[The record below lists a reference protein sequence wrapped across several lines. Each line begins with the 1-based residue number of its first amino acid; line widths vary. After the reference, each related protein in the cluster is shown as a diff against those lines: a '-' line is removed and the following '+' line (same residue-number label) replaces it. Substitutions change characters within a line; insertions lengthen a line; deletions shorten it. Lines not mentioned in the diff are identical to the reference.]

1 MRVSLNY
8 LLLVS
13 PAALMIVVLFLYP
26 LGFSLVA
33 AFTSDA
39 GALTL
44 KHVAK
49 VLSLYSNDILF
60 TVFIVLVSVALL
72 AVLYRLPLFIPFI
85 VAAQMMRTFLAKN
98 GLMYNML
105 VASDLVQLLDT
116 ISWLGWK
123 GIIITFVWK
132 QLAFAT
138 LLICGA
144 MAALEPSQVLAV
156 LVCLLISIPAGYAL
170 SRRSMPL
177 RVMFMLLFLIPQA
190 FPNLTVYM
198 NIARLF
204 YQWGLNGTVAGVVL
218 VDSVHG
224 LMYSIWICVAAFSA
238 IDPLQARA
246 SRNLGAGSL
255 FTFWHI
261 VLPQASAGI
270 MAAGIFVFLESL
282 DEFTGTFFVGAP
294 DITTL
299 PLLLYNASMSGN
311 YQVSSITAL
320 ILLVPSLLFMLV
332 IHKFMRPEMLS
343 KMGK

>member
-44 KHVAK
+44 QHFAK
-49 VLSLYSNDILF
+49 VLALYSNDILF

-72 AVLYRLPLFIPFI
+72 AALSITISAVITLSACRPVVRLLGMLYRLPLFIPFI

-98 GLMYNML
+98 GLMNNML
-105 VASDLVQLLDT
+105 VASDLVQPLDT

-144 MAALEPSQVLAV
+144 MAALEPAQVLA
-156 LVCLLISIPAGYAL
+156 A
-170 SRRSMPL
+170 
-177 RVMFMLLFLIPQA
+177 
-190 FPNLTVYM
+190 
-198 NIARLF
+198 
-204 YQWGLNGTVAGVVL
+204 
-218 VDSVHG
+218 
-224 LMYSIWICVAAFSA
+224 
-238 IDPLQARA
+238 
-246 SRNLGAGSL
+246 RNLGASRVRIL
-255 FTFWHI
+255 FDI
-261 VLPQASAGI
+261 ILPQVLPAIGVALVLSTVTMMSVLSVPLMIG
-270 MAAGIFVFLESL
+270 
-282 DEFTGTFFVGAP
+282 TGTPTMLTVDMAFRVNSYSDYAVA
-294 DITTL
+294 
-299 PLLLYNASMSGN
+299 NALG
-311 YQVSSITAL
+311 VI
-320 ILLVPSLLFMLV
+320 SLL
-332 IHKFMRPEMLS
+332 ICGALS
-343 KMGK
+343 WFYLRYSLRQKGGEA